1 MYFSR
6 LEAEVD
12 DAMAAE
18 AAALAREADASDVTT
33 LAAAFVRL
41 AARHAQSPLSK
52 VEIEALAA
60 RYGSLLGEL
69 VRARAGGAWGIGWLF
84 NEQIRGCLLVGD
96 RAIKFWPW
104 LEARDRIE
112 GRASL
117 PLADRI
123 DRLCVRANDNDNDS
137 NDDDDDDDDDDE
149 SPRLYPLQA
158 GEGYF
163 DAGVTR
169 DGRQALMAAFYPMTF
184 AIFFAGDGRFLEYV
198 ERPNEGEPNEPELR
212 RWQSELGFTP
222 QTIRVEKFSLDEQGL
237 GIADLTGFDEELL
250 DDPDSEPDE
259 AARADRL
266 KSIREWI
273 EDGSF
278 VLYWGN
284 DLWLDGTG
292 HVTSS

>member
-6 LEAEVD
+6 LEVEVD

-18 AAALAREADASDVTT
+18 AAELAREADASDVTT
-33 LAAAFVRL
+33 LAAAFERL
-41 AARHAQSPLSK
+41 AAQHAESPLTK
-52 VEIEALAA
+52 VALEVLAE

-69 VRARAGGAWGIGWLF
+69 VRARAGGAWGIGRLF
-84 NEQIRGCLLVGD
+84 DEPIRGCLLVGE

-104 LEARDRIE
+104 REARDRIE
-112 GRASL
+112 GRFTL
-117 PLADRI
+117 PLAERI
-123 DRLCVRANDNDNDS
+123 DRLCSRANDADA
-137 NDDDDDDDDDDE
+137 DDDDDDE
-149 SPRLYPLQA
+149 VGRLYPLQA

-184 AIFFAGDGRFLEYV
+184 AIFFASDGTFLEYV
-198 ERPNEGEPNEPELR
+198 ERPNEGKPNEPELR
-212 RWQSELGFTP
+212 RWQTELGFTP
-222 QTIRVEKFSLDEQGL
+222 QTIRVEKFSIDEQGL
-237 GIADLTGFDEELL
+237 AIADLTTFDEELL

-259 AARADRL
+259 DERAERMKTL
-266 KSIREWI
+266 RAWI
-273 EDGSF
+273 DEGSF

-284 DLWLDGTG
+284 DLWLDNKG

>member
-18 AAALAREADASDVTT
+18 AAELAREADASDATT
-33 LAAAFVRL
+33 LASAFERL
-41 AARHAQSPLSK
+41 AAQHAQSPLSK
-52 VEIEALAA
+52 VALEVLAE

-69 VRARAGGAWGIGWLF
+69 VRARAGGAWGIGRLF
-84 NEQIRGCLLVGD
+84 DEEIRGCLLVGD

-112 GRASL
+112 GRAAL

-123 DRLCVRANDNDNDS
+123 DRLCSRANAE
-137 NDDDDDDDDDDE
+137 DDDEDDDDDE

-158 GEGYF
+158 GEAYF

-184 AIFFAGDGRFLEYV
+184 AIFFAGDGTFLEYV

-212 RWQSELGFTP
+212 RWQTELGFTP
-222 QTIRVEKFSLDEQGL
+222 QTIRVEKFCIDEQGL
-237 GIADLTGFDEELL
+237 GIADLRGFDEELL

-259 AARADRL
+259 AERAERL
-266 KSIREWI
+266 KSIRTWI
-273 EDGSF
+273 EEGSF

-292 HVTSS
+292 HVTST

>member
-6 LEAEVD
+6 LEAEPD

-18 AAALAREADASDVTT
+18 AAELAGEADASDLTT
-33 LAAAFVRL
+33 LAAAFERL
-41 AARHAQSPLSK
+41 AAQHAQTPLSK
-52 VEIEALAA
+52 EALDVLAK
-60 RYGSLLGEL
+60 RYGSVLGAL
-69 VRARAGGAWGIGWLF
+69 VRARAGAAWGIGRLY

-104 LEARDRIE
+104 HEARDRIE
-112 GRASL
+112 GRAML

-123 DRLCVRANDNDNDS
+123 DRLCSRAHDNH
-137 NDDDDDDDDDDE
+137 DDDGDDE

-169 DGRQALMAAFYPMTF
+169 DGRQALMAAFYPATF
-184 AIFFAGDGRFLEYV
+184 AIFFASDGTFLEYV

-212 RWQSELGFTP
+212 RWQAELGFTP
-222 QTIRVEKFSLDEQGL
+222 QTIRVEKFSIDEQGL
-237 GIADLTGFDEELL
+237 GIEDLTGFDEELL

-259 AARADRL
+259 AERAERL
-266 KSIREWI
+266 KSLRKWI
-273 EDGSF
+273 EEGCF

-292 HVTSS
+292 QVTSS

>member
-6 LEAEVD
+6 LEAEAD

-18 AAALAREADASDVTT
+18 AAELAREADASDATT
-33 LAAAFVRL
+33 LSAAFERL
-41 AARHAQSPLSK
+41 AVQHAQSPLSK
-52 VEIEALAA
+52 VALEVLAE

-69 VRARAGGAWGIGWLF
+69 VRARAGGAWGIGRLF
-84 NEQIRGCLLVGD
+84 DEQIRGCLLVGE

-112 GRASL
+112 GRAAL

-123 DRLCVRANDNDNDS
+123 DRLCSRANDTE
-137 NDDDDDDDDDDE
+137 DDDE
-149 SPRLYPLQA
+149 DDDEPPRRYLLQA

-184 AIFFAGDGRFLEYV
+184 AIFFASDGTFLEYV

-212 RWQSELGFTP
+212 RWQTELGFTP
-222 QTIRVEKFSLDEQGL
+222 QTIRIEKFSIDEQGL

-259 AARADRL
+259 AERAERL
-266 KSIREWI
+266 KSIRAWI
-273 EDGSF
+273 EGGSF

>member
-12 DAMAAE
+12 EAMAAE
-18 AAALAREADASDVTT
+18 AAEHAREADASDVAT
-33 LAAAFVRL
+33 LAAAFARL
-41 AARHAQSPLSK
+41 AAEHAQAPLSK
-52 VEIEALAA
+52 VALQVLAK

-69 VRARAGGAWGIGWLF
+69 VRARAGGAWAVGRLF
-84 NEQIRGCLLVGD
+84 AEPIRGCLLVGD

-112 GRASL
+112 GRAAL

-123 DRLCVRANDNDNDS
+123 DRLCSRANE
-137 NDDDDDDDDDDE
+137 DDDGDDEVDDDE
-149 SPRLYPLQA
+149 SPRLYPLKA

-184 AIFFAGDGRFLEYV
+184 AIFFAGDGTFLDYV
-198 ERPNEGEPNEPELR
+198 ERPNEDEQPNKGELC
-212 RWQSELGFTP
+212 RWQTELGFTP
-222 QTIRVEKFSLDEQGL
+222 QAIRIEMFSIARQGL
-237 GIADLTGFDEELL
+237 GIADLRSFDEDLL
-250 DDPDSEPDE
+250 ADPDSEPDE
-259 AARADRL
+259 AERAERL
-266 KSIREWI
+266 RSIRAWI
-273 EDGSF
+273 EEGSF

>member
-6 LEAEVD
+6 LETEVD
-12 DAMAAE
+12 DRMASEAAE
-18 AAALAREADASDVTT
+18 LAREANASDVTT
-33 LAAAFVRL
+33 LAAAFERL
-41 AARHAQSPLSK
+41 AAQHAQSPLSK
-52 VEIEALAA
+52 LSLEVLAE

-69 VRARAGGAWGIGWLF
+69 VRARAGGAWGIAQLF
-84 NEQIRGCLLVGD
+84 DEPIRGCLLVGD

-104 LEARDRIE
+104 LEARDRIQ
-112 GRASL
+112 GRAAL

-123 DRLCVRANDNDNDS
+123 DRLCSRANEAE
-137 NDDDDDDDDDDE
+137 DDDDDE

-163 DAGVTR
+163 DAGVTS

-184 AIFFAGDGRFLEYV
+184 AIFFAGDGTFLEYV

-212 RWQSELGFTP
+212 RWQTELGFTP
-222 QTIRVEKFSLDEQGL
+222 QTIRVEKFSIDEQGL
-237 GIADLTGFDEELL
+237 GIADLTSFAEELL

-259 AARADRL
+259 AERAERL
-266 KSIREWI
+266 KSIRAWI
-273 EDGSF
+273 EEGSF

>member
-6 LEAEVD
+6 LEAEAD

-18 AAALAREADASDVTT
+18 AAELAREADASDTTT
-33 LAAAFVRL
+33 LAAAFERI
-41 AARHAQSPLSK
+41 AAQHAQSPLSK
-52 VEIEALAA
+52 VALQALAE

-69 VRARAGGAWGIGWLF
+69 VRARAGGVWGIGWLF
-84 NEQIRGCLLVGD
+84 DEPIRGCLLVGD

-104 LEARDRIE
+104 QEARDRIE
-112 GRASL
+112 GRAAL

-123 DRLCVRANDNDNDS
+123 DRLCSRANAAE
-137 NDDDDDDDDDDE
+137 DDDDDDE

-184 AIFFAGDGRFLEYV
+184 AIFFASDGAFLEYV
-198 ERPNEGEPNEPELR
+198 ERPSEGEPNEPELR
-212 RWQSELGFTP
+212 RWQAELGFTA
-222 QTIRVEKFSLDEQGL
+222 QTIRVEKFSIEDQGL

-259 AARADRL
+259 AERAERL
-266 KSIREWI
+266 KSIRAWI
-273 EDGSF
+273 EEGSF

-284 DLWLDGTG
+284 DLWLDGAG

>member
-18 AAALAREADASDVTT
+18 AAELARQADASDLAT
-33 LAAAFVRL
+33 LAAAFERL
-41 AARHAQSPLSK
+41 AAQHAKAPLKKAALENHAK
-52 VEIEALAA
+52 V
-60 RYGSLLGEL
+60 YGSLLGEL
-69 VRARAGGAWGIGWLF
+69 VRARAGGGWAIGRLF
-84 NEQIRGCLLVGD
+84 NEPIRGCLLVGD
-96 RAIKFWPW
+96 RAIRFWPW
-104 LEARDRIE
+104 LEARDRIT

-117 PLADRI
+117 PLAERI
-123 DRLCVRANDNDNDS
+123 DRLCARANGAGDNDH
-137 NDDDDDDDDDDE
+137 DDE
-149 SPRLYPLQA
+149 SSRLYPLRA

-184 AIFFAGDGRFLEYV
+184 AIFFAADGTFLEYV
-198 ERPNEGEPNEPELR
+198 ERPTQGKPDEPELR
-212 RWQSELGFTP
+212 RWQAELGFTP
-222 QTIRVEKFSLDEQGL
+222 QTIRVEKFSVDEQGL
-237 GIADLTGFDEELL
+237 GIEDLTSSQEELL

-259 AARADRL
+259 DERAERL
-266 KSIREWI
+266 KSLRTWLE
-273 EDGSF
+273 EGSF

-284 DLWLDGTG
+284 DLWLDGAG